1 MKISWI
7 ILRFGA
13 QGFFSLLFSEFLRLL
28 YTKGSHLSARQSPCI
43 YHQKG
48 SSITSIYACL
58 LHIGLLFCALQFGI
72 WIFFVGSLATQCS
85 PPCSLSSPLTSPPP
99 PLQTLKPPSI
109 CRSCWRT
116 LSILEVLSPSL
127 PFPPAARYSSGLS
140 TSLQSLSSLLLGL
153 IGNES
158 NRAFQAFEAFEWL
171 IRVSQTHRFSLATPP
186 APHSIRWWW

>member
-1 MKISWI
+1 MNNPQVWCT
-7 ILRFGA
+7 RV
-13 QGFFSLLFSEFLRLL
+13 FSLLFSEFLRLL

-72 WIFFVGSLATQCS
+72 WIFFVGSLATRCS

-109 CRSCWRT
+109 RRSCWRT
-116 LSILEVLSPSL
+116 LYSRGPFPFPSL
-127 PFPPAARYSSGLS
+127 PSFC
-140 TSLQSLSSLLLGL
+140 SLLFWSLHQSSVAQL
-153 IGNES
+153 FASWFNRKWIES
-158 NRAFQAFEAFEWL
+158 SISS
-171 IRVSQTHRFSLATPP
+171 IRGIWMADSSQSNTQVSPLSFLLLS
-186 APHSIRWWW
+186 PHSIQRW